1 MKKVR
6 RVYQTGS
13 FREVRDV
20 HVHDRYRARG
30 PRVKG
35 NSRKS
40 HMDANMRAAIS
51 ELTRI
56 LNGNFSYRKG
66 DLLCTFS
73 FDKEPESRNKAW
85 EIFSRKFLRAMRKV
99 CKEKGGELKLCAV
112 VSDMDGDSK
121 ETVRVHIHAVLG
133 GVTMEEV
140 RECWQLGVVDIRT
153 IRKEKTHVRLAQY
166 LLKQCRC
173 EPDEKKWHTSR
184 NLERTRLL
192 SETEITGSPK
202 YRLPKGAEIIAQGEY
217 CPEEGKLLY
226 LQIQMPEKGD
236 PSAASQDDRGNRKK
250 DKQTNRKEGNK

>member
-20 HVHDRYRARG
+20 YVHDRYRARG
-30 PRVKG
+30 TRLKG
-35 NSRKS
+35 NSRKGQ
-40 HMDANMRAAIS
+40 MDANMKAAIR

-56 LNGNFSYRKG
+56 LNGNFSYMNG

-73 FDKEPESRNKAW
+73 FDQEHTRTEAW
-85 EIFSRKFLRAMRKV
+85 EIFSRKCLRPLRKI
-99 CKEKGGELKLCAV
+99 CKEKGRELKLCAV
-112 VSDMDGDSK
+112 VSDMDGDSG

-133 GVTMEEV
+133 GCTMEDV
-140 RECWQLGVVDIRT
+140 RSCWTLGVVDIRT
-153 IRKEKTHVRLAQY
+153 VRREKTHARLAQY

-173 EPDEKKWHTSR
+173 APDEKKWHTSR
-184 NLERTRLL
+184 NLERTKLL
-192 SETEITGSPK
+192 SETEVVGNPK
-202 YRLPKGAEIIAQGEY
+202 YRLPKGADIIAQGEY

-236 PSAASQDDRGNRKK
+236 PSATPQDDRGNRKK